1 MMDTDAI
8 DEKEAASFLRVSAR
22 TLQRWRVVGF
32 GPPFLRY
39 STRCIRYRLADLES
53 WQQEQRVS
61 ASAANQ

>member
-1 MMDTDAI
+1 MDNSEAI
-8 DEKEAASFLRVSAR
+8 DEKEAAAFLRVSAR

-39 STRCIRYRLADLES
+39 STRCIRYRLRDLER

-61 ASAANQ
+61 AGQ